1 MRNVITLALL
11 FLTINASSQI
21 IIAGEDEILRSR
33 VDSALS
39 IIETSDPS
47 RYSFLLENCDK
58 IDFSDY
64 ATPISL
70 SNGVVIIPVE
80 MINEST
86 VNEIAGIIVNQSM
99 HLFFINYVIEM
110 DKQREDI
117 TCSANEIDFLLKIR
131 D

>member
-11 FLTINASSQI
+11 FLSINASSQI
-21 IIAGEDEILRSR
+21 IIADEDEILRSR

-39 IIETSDPS
+39 IIETSDP
-47 RYSFLLENCDK
+47 NCDK

-70 SNGVVIIPVE
+70 SNGVVIIPVK
-80 MINEST
+80 MINESS

-99 HLFFINYVIEM
+99 HLFFINYLIEM
-110 DKQREDI
+110 DKHLEDI
-117 TCSANEIDFLLKIR
+117 TCSAYEIDFLLKIR
-131 D
+131 N

>member
-1 MRNVITLALL
+1 MRNAITLALL
-11 FLTINASSQI
+11 FLSINASSQI
-21 IIAGEDEILRSR
+21 IIADEDEILRSR

-39 IIETSDPS
+39 IIQTSDIS

-70 SNGVVIIPVE
+70 SNGVMLIPVE
-80 MINEST
+80 MINESS

-110 DKQREDI
+110 DKHLEDI
-117 TCSANEIDFLLKIR
+117 TCSAYEIDFLLKIMN
-131 D
+131 

>member
-11 FLTINASSQI
+11 FLTINASTQI
-21 IIAGEDEILRSR
+21 IIADEDEILRSR

-47 RYSFLLENCDK
+47 RYSLLLENCDK

-110 DKQREDI
+110 DKHLEDI
-117 TCSANEIDFLLKIR
+117 TCSAYEIDFLLKIR